1 MPYKVKKKEGVK
13 RENILEKAV
22 VEFYCFIIII
32 IIIIITM
39 EVVST
44 VVGTWTF

>member
-32 IIIIITM
+32 ITM